1 MSIYI
6 YVCVSDYIEYIFDSE
21 KNVPLRSNVPIDL
34 CMVYIIL
41 RKLSKKQIQC
51 VFNGIVGRKKGIKKG
66 SLLDCLVSC

>member
-1 MSIYI
+1 M
-6 YVCVSDYIEYIFDSE
+6 CVSDYIEYILDSE

-41 RKLSKKQIQC
+41 RKISKKTNTMRFQWDC
-51 VFNGIVGRKKGIKKG
+51 WEEKGDKKG